1 MSYSTTNS
9 LIANNQPWKV
19 RLSIAWLAMLLTF
32 TCFGT
37 VFPFLPL
44 LVQELGNYD
53 YKSASLWA
61 GIISASASSCM
72 VFTAPIWGRVSDLY
86 GRKLPVIIG
95 VFGFG
100 FLMLLAGF
108 TTNIKFLWLTWVG
121 FGIFP
126 GPGMVTLALVS
137 DLLPKKHLTYGIG
150 IFTSSNF
157 IGFAIGPLLGG
168 YIIDNLGFRP
178 SFVIGFICLII
189 AGTLILFLIPNIRM
203 QQSSQYSLNPLKIYP
218 ESLQFIKNSNL
229 KPVYFIIVLVMATGC
244 LTMPVIP
251 LFFKNLVDDNNAGI
265 VTGICFAI
273 NGIVGGIAAF
283 AVPYIKNHI
292 SPINITVCAFLLS
305 GIIHGA
311 FISINS
317 VYSTYIVLAI
327 ASIFH
332 GAAVTLATSMLAEN
346 SGNRKGTSFG
356 IAHSISSIAWGGA
369 PFIGGYAGKLMGLR
383 SPFLVNAFLCI
394 LSAIYSIHISKEN
407 NDLDKISIQKVN
419 LFNSNKPLI

>member
-19 RLSIAWLAMLLTF
+19 RLSIAWFAMLLTF

-44 LVQELGNYD
+44 LVQELGTYD
-53 YKSASLWA
+53 YKTASLWT
-61 GIISASASSCM
+61 GIISASTSTFM

-86 GRKLPVIIG
+86 GRKLPVITG

-108 TTNIKFLWLTWVG
+108 TTNIKFLWLTWIG

-137 DLLPKKHLTYGIG
+137 DLLPKKHMTYGVG

-178 SFVIGFICLII
+178 SFVIGFICLTI

-203 QQSSQYSLNPLKIYP
+203 QQSSQYSINPLKIYP

-229 KPVYFIIVLVMATGC
+229 TPVYCIIVLVMATGC

-251 LFFKNLVDDNNAGI
+251 LFFKSLVDDNNAGI

-273 NGIVGGIAAF
+273 NGIAGGMTAF
-283 AVPYIKNHI
+283 LVTYLKTHI
-292 SPINITVCAFLLS
+292 SPINIIVCAFLLS

-317 VYSTYIVLAI
+317 VYSIYIVLAL

-369 PFIGGYAGKLMGLR
+369 PFIGGYAGKTMGLR

-394 LSAIYSIHISKEN
+394 LSTIYSIGISKTLSQKKIM
-407 NDLDKISIQKVN
+407 DLDKTSIPKVN
-419 LFNSNKPLI
+419 L